1 MSCLLYLLR
10 HGATAANRETP
21 YRLQGR
27 HLDLE
32 LDDTGRR
39 QAQQAARALRS
50 TGLSAVY
57 CSPLLRAR
65 ETAAAIAR
73 PHDLSPIEESGL
85 TEADIGQWEGKTWAE
100 VEAEHPELYREFLR
114 HPGLV
119 RYLDG
124 ESFLDVQRRVTPLL
138 AELAQRHEGES
149 IAVVSHN
156 IVNRAVLAGLIG
168 LPINAARSIRQSNGG
183 ISLIEYGGHR
193 PSVIMLN
200 SCLHLGGDWG

>member
-1 MSCLLYLLR
+1 MNCLLYLLR
-10 HGATAANRETP
+10 HGATAANRENP

-32 LDDTGRR
+32 LDETGRR
-39 QAQQAARALRS
+39 QAQQAANALRQVP
-50 TGLSAVY
+50 LSAVY
-57 CSPLLRAR
+57 CSPLIRAR
-65 ETAAAIAR
+65 QTASPIAR
-73 PHDLSPIEESGL
+73 IQNLTPIENDGL
-85 TEADIGQWEGKTWAE
+85 TEADIGRWEGKTWAE
-100 VEAEHPELYREFLR
+100 VEAEEPELYREFMK

-124 ESFLDVQRRVTPLL
+124 ESFLDVQKRVTPVLSGL
-138 AELAQRHEGES
+138 AERHDGQA

-168 LPINAARSIRQSNGG
+168 LPINAARSIKQSNGG

-193 PSVIMLN
+193 PTVVMLN